1 MSYASP
7 REQRLPS
14 LLNLNLPEPESLMT
28 STISAN
34 LYRVNSGRSS
44 TGCGSASS
52 MISSEAATI
61 SSVDREGQNTHGQT
75 TNGMRTM
82 DEEGGWREERRSE
95 RRKEPIVRNLVFYKE
110 IRRENLKE

>member
-1 MSYASP
+1 
-7 REQRLPS
+7 
-14 LLNLNLPEPESLMT
+14 
-28 STISAN
+28 
-34 LYRVNSGRSS
+34 SS

-82 DEEGGWREERRSE
+82 GEEGGWREERRSE